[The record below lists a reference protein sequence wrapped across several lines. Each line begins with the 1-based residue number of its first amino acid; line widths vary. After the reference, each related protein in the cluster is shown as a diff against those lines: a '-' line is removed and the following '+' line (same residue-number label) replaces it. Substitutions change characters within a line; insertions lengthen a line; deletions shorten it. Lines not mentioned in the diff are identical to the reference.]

1 MVVLSTF
8 STANSLTKIPKL
20 ISSLDENSGGIHCR
34 HSPRCAFAVEV
45 DFVLDP
51 PKNPGAENV
60 VDRVHDARQEE
71 AFLQIERDVVVSHG
85 PRMEANVERFV
96 HKQALRAP

>member
-51 PKNPGAENV
+51 PQDPCAEHV
-60 VDRVHDARQEE
+60 VYRMNDARQKN
-71 AFLQIERDVVVSHG
+71 AFLHVEWDAVVSHG
-85 PRMEANVERFV
+85 PVAV
-96 HKQALRAP
+96 